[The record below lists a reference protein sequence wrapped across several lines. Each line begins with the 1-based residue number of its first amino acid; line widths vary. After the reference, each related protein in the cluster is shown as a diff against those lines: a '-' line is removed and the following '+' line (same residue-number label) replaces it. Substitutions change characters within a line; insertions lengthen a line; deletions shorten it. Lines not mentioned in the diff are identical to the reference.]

1 MKKIP
6 LSSRNPIGLALA
18 VTCIAGATALGFY
31 VLGKDEAYPSS
42 DTGTVDAEVVHIA
55 STVGGRLKTLNVH
68 VNQAVKKGDVLYQ
81 LDPEPYT
88 LALQQAQA
96 GLALTQAGVEQQKRL
111 IAVEAANA
119 DIAKNQAVRAQTNH
133 ELAARTVERLR
144 PLASKSYIP
153 WQQYD
158 QAQVALHDSGITL
171 DQSHLQAG
179 AAKVAVGDLN
189 SSMAARQVA
198 EATLAQARYALRQTT
213 VTAPAD
219 GYVAS
224 LRVIPGEVLIPSQVL
239 FTLIAND
246 SWFVT
251 ANMRE
256 GTLHAI
262 HPGDC
267 ATVYS
272 MIDRRT
278 PIRGHVESIGWGVF
292 SVDSAGLSRSL
303 PIIPREMDWVHVAQR
318 FPVRIRLE
326 QANPQ
331 LLRLG
336 ATATVEIRHG
346 PACE

>member
-96 GLALTQAGVEQQKRL
+96 GLALTQAGVEQQQRL

>member
-81 LDPEPYT
+81 LDPEPYN

-96 GLALTQAGVEQQKRL
+96 GLALTQAGVEQQQRL

-119 DIAKNQAVRAQTNH
+119 DIAKNQAARAQTNH

>member
-96 GLALTQAGVEQQKRL
+96 GLALTQAGVEQQQRL

-119 DIAKNQAVRAQTNH
+119 DIAKNQAARAQTNH

>member
-96 GLALTQAGVEQQKRL
+96 GLALTQAGVEQQQRL

-119 DIAKNQAVRAQTNH
+119 DIAKNQAARAQTNH

-158 QAQVALHDSGITL
+158 QAQGALHDSGITL

>member
-1 MKKIP
+1 MKKMP
-6 LSSRNPIGLALA
+6 FSTRNPIGIA
-18 VTCIAGATALGFY
+18 VAVVCIAGATALGFY
-31 VLGKDEAYPSS
+31 VLNQDESYPSS
-42 DTGTVDAEVVHIA
+42 DTGTIDAEVVHVA
-55 STVGGRLKTLNVH
+55 STVGGRLQTLNVH
-68 VNQAVKKGDVLYQ
+68 VNQSVKKGTLLYQ
-81 LDPEPYT
+81 LDPEPYN
-88 LALQQAQA
+88 LAVQQALG
-96 GLALTQAGVEQQKRL
+96 GLALAQAGVEQQQRL
-111 IAVEAANA
+111 VAVQAANA
-119 DIAKNQAVRAQTNH
+119 DIAKNQATRAKTNH

-144 PLASKSYIP
+144 PLASQSYIP
-153 WQQYD
+153 LQQYD
-158 QAQVALHDSGITL
+158 QAQVALHDSNVTL
-171 DQSHLQAG
+171 DQSRLQAS
-179 AAKVAVGDLN
+179 AAQVAVGDLN

-219 GYVAS
+219 GYVTS
-224 LRVIPGEVLIPSQVL
+224 LRVISGEILLPSQVL
-239 FTLIAND
+239 FTLIANNA
-246 SWFVT
+246 WFVT

-272 MIDRRT
+272 MINRST

-303 PIIPREMDWVHVAQR
+303 PIVPREMDWVHVAQR

-326 QANPQ
+326 QANPE

-346 PACE
+346 AACD